1 MISLIFVWAENMRQ
15 KHPSNWPYT
24 WFPTPVLLAPLDPPD
39 VAQGA
44 NLVYL
49 LRGGLQG
56 QTIYHFKKIPL
67 NLPKMGH
74 RTDVVLGRVLETA
87 SSDVTDETRCA
98 LLLTSLF

>member
-1 MISLIFVWAENMRQ
+1 MRQ
-15 KHPSNWPYT
+15 KHPSFWPKT

-44 NLVYL
+44 NLVCL

-56 QTIYHFKKIPL
+56 QTMYHFQKIPL

-74 RTDVVLGRVLETA
+74 RTGVVLGRVLKTA
-87 SSDVTDETRCA
+87 SIFGENEKFYLS
-98 LLLTSLF
+98 FK